1 MCDDKCISMHMKESL
16 IKFISSNE
24 TTTHTYVFYHMISME
39 STTNEQPHIHEMMEF
54 SRSFFFSL
62 NAYVSLGLGLC
73 QLCIWILSVNLFHV
87 LRCIHANVLNVIQ
100 TVYVRKM
107 CSHTFECLIAPH
119 QIMSFSGASLIHTHK
134 HVRDDSF
141 NGTTK
146 RIDISQQWTKLK
158 SSLCICL
165 YLCLFSTSCLPVK
178 WKS

>member
-1 MCDDKCISMHMKESL
+1 MKQRHTHMYFIIWFQWNQRRMNNHIHMKWWNSL
-16 IKFISSNE
+16 DR
-24 TTTHTYVFYHMISME
+24 FY
-39 STTNEQPHIHEMMEF
+39 
-54 SRSFFFSL
+54 FSL

-134 HVRDDSF
+134 HKHVRDDSF